1 MNAVGLDRVSRIRDM
16 IEEALRSLDKRSVA
30 SMIDATILKPNALAD
45 DIRGLVEEAAEEK
58 YSCVMV
64 APTHL
69 PVAYG
74 PAVEYSVR
82 LCTVI
87 GYPLGLQPLQSKLAE
102 IEYASGFNVREIDV
116 VPDYSRLGEEGE
128 LASEIASIVDK
139 ARDLGIETV
148 KIIVE
153 VDLFD
158 EDGLEEIVDAA
169 AVGGAN
175 YVKTSTGVYTKG
187 GGYTTVKKLHG
198 IASKYGLRVKASG
211 GIRTSVDAV
220 LAIMAGASRIGTSTP
235 RRVLEGFKG
244 A

>member
-1 MNAVGLDRVSRIRDM
+1 MGLDRVSRIRDLV
-16 IEEALRSLDKRSVA
+16 EEAIASLNRRSVA
-30 SMIDATILKPNALAD
+30 SMIDATLLKPSALAEEV
-45 DIRGLVEEAAEEK
+45 RSLVEEAAEEK
-58 YSCVMV
+58 YACIMV

-74 PAVEYSVR
+74 PAMEYSVR

-102 IEYASGFNVREIDV
+102 VEYAAGFNVREIDI

-139 ARDLGIETV
+139 ARDLGIDTV
-148 KIIVE
+148 KVIVE
-153 VDLFD
+153 AGLFGD
-158 EDGLEEIVDAA
+158 DDLEELVDAA
-169 AVGGAN
+169 AVGGAD

-187 GGYTTVKKLHG
+187 GDYATVKRLYS
-198 IASKYGLRVKASG
+198 IASGYGLKVKASG
-211 GIRTSVDAV
+211 GIRTPVDAV

-235 RRVLEGFKG
+235 RSVLEGFKG